1 MTSQPKDTSG
11 ETLTID
17 IPATRRGNRKTTRGT
32 VWPVV
37 AFDGDD
43 TLWHNESIFSITQE
57 KYRALLAE
65 YVDKAELDRRLYATE
80 TRNLRFFG
88 YGVKG
93 FTLSMIETAI
103 DVSDGRVPAHVIQT
117 IVDEGKAMIDH
128 PVELLQG
135 VRRTLA
141 GIRRRCRLVLI
152 TKGDL
157 FDQESKLARSG
168 LADLFWKVEIVS
180 QKDERTY
187 RRILSD
193 LEVSPRR
200 FVMVGNSVR
209 SDILPV
215 VAIGARAIHVP
226 YHITWAHEQAEMHSS
241 NGARSLSSIEELPD
255 VLVELFSEE
264 PPLGLTASG

>member
-1 MTSQPKDTSG
+1 VV
-11 ETLTID
+11 TIEM
-17 IPATRRGNRKTTRGT
+17 PVSRKRGVARPQRAVAGC
-32 VWPVV
+32 VV
-37 AFDGDD
+37 GFDGDD

-57 KYRALLAE
+57 KYRSLLRA
-65 YVDKAELDRRLYATE
+65 YVGDEEINQRLFATE

-103 DVSDGRVPAHVIQT
+103 QVSDGRIPSEIIQT
-117 IVDEGKAMIDH
+117 IIDEGKAMIDH
-128 PVELLQG
+128 PVELLPG
-135 VRRTLA
+135 VRKT
-141 GIRRRCRLVLI
+141 ISRLRLDYRLIVI

-180 QKDERTY
+180 EKDEGTY
-187 RRILSD
+187 RRILSKYD
-193 LEVSPRR
+193 VDPRR

-215 VAIGARAIHVP
+215 LAMGGHAVHIP
-226 YHITWAHEQAEMHSS
+226 YHVTWAHEQ
-241 NGARSLSSIEELPD
+241 
-255 VLVELFSEE
+255 VELEGSSDGAWALETVE
-264 PPLGLTASG
+264 QLPMVLGEILGKAQRGITASG